1 MHMLPCGR
9 IPRLLLL
16 GFVPVLYACG
26 DGGDRSAPDAS
37 TFTVRDSAGVQV
49 ARSTDPAWPDG
60 RGWTLSES
68 PLLAIGSADGG
79 PDALYSVGAIV
90 PLSDGRFA
98 LAHRSRNEVV
108 WFDSTGAR
116 LVASG
121 REGDGPGE
129 FRAISRLFRVPG
141 DSLLVVD
148 GANAR
153 LSVFGPDGR
162 YLRSSRLDSEAG
174 GALPAVLLPDR
185 TLLARPGFSF
195 NSSTPGG
202 LARDTA
208 ALPRF
213 DLDGGRIGEV
223 GRVPMGERWVFSIGG
238 STGAGPHPF
247 GKQTLLAPAERGF
260 WLATG
265 DRPEFELRAPDGELL
280 RIVRWAD
287 RPRPLTEEMAS
298 SFEAMALEDEENR
311 SMAEAYLEGME
322 YPETLP
328 TASELMSA
336 AGGHLWVRPF
346 ALPSEE
352 EAAAPFMV
360 FDADGR
366 LLGEVAFPTRFEP
379 RAITDERVYG
389 VWTDELDIEQV
400 RVYALRRGPASAD
413 VP

>member
-1 MHMLPCGR
+1 MHMQLGGR
-9 IPRLLLL
+9 ILRLLLL
-16 GFVPVLYACG
+16 GSLPVLGACG
-26 DGGDRSAPDAS
+26 DGDGPPASHAS
-37 TFTVRDSAGVQV
+37 TFTVRDSAGVEI
-49 ARSTDPAWPDG
+49 ARSTGSAWPDG
-60 RGWTLSES
+60 RGWTLAES

-90 PLSDGRFA
+90 PLSDGGFA
-98 LAHRSRNEVV
+98 LAHRSRNEIV

-129 FRAISRLFRVPG
+129 FRAISRLFRLPG
-141 DSLLVVD
+141 DTLLVVD
-148 GANAR
+148 GAINR

-162 YLRSSRLDSEAG
+162 YLRSSRLDSEG
-174 GALPAVLLPDR
+174 GGQPIVLLPDR

-202 LARDTA
+202 IARDTL
-208 ALPRF
+208 ALTRF

-223 GRVPMGERWVFSIGG
+223 GPVPMGENWVFSIGG
-238 STGAGPHPF
+238 SSGAGPHPF
-247 GKQTLLAPAERGF
+247 GKQTLLAPAESGF

-265 DRPEFELRAPDGELL
+265 DRPEVDLRAPDGVLR

-287 RPRPLTEEMAS
+287 RPQPLTEAMAS
-298 SFEAMALEDEENR
+298 SFEAMALDDPENR
-311 SMAEAYLEGME
+311 EMIEAYLEGMT

-328 TASELMSA
+328 TASELMSD
-336 AGGHLWVRPF
+336 AGGHLWLRPF

-352 EAAAPFMV
+352 EAAPRFMV

-366 LLGEVAFPTRFEP
+366 LLGEVAFPLRFDP
-379 RAITDERVYG
+379 RAITDDRVYG

-400 RVYALRRGPASAD
+400 RVYALRRGPTSAD

>member
-1 MHMLPCGR
+1 MPVQRRGR

-16 GFVPVLYACG
+16 GFVPVLGACG
-26 DGGDRSAPDAS
+26 DGDGRSAADIS
-37 TFTVRDSAGVQV
+37 TFTIRDSAGVEV
-49 ARSTDPAWPDG
+49 ARSTGPAWPDG
-60 RGWTLSES
+60 RGWTLAES

-98 LAHRSRNEVV
+98 LAHRSRNEIV

-116 LVASG
+116 LVESG

-129 FRAISRLFRVPG
+129 FRAVSRLFRLPG
-141 DSLLVVD
+141 DTLLVVD
-148 GANAR
+148 GAINR

-162 YLRSSRLDSEAG
+162 YRRSSRLDSEGG
-174 GALPAVLLPDR
+174 GALPTVLLPDR

-208 ALPRF
+208 ALPRI
-213 DLDGGRIGEV
+213 DLDGGRVGEV
-223 GRVPMGERWVFSIGG
+223 GPLPMGENWVFSIGG
-238 STGAGPHPF
+238 SSGAGPHPF
-247 GKQTLLAPAERGF
+247 GKQTLLAPAESGF

-265 DRPEFELRAPDGELL
+265 DRPEVELRAPDGELL

-287 RPRPLTEEMAS
+287 RPLPLTEAMAS
-298 SFEAMALEDEENR
+298 SFEAMALEDEEDR
-311 SMAEAYLEGME
+311 AMIEAYLEGMT

-328 TASELMSA
+328 TASELMSDTE
-336 AGGHLWVRPF
+336 GHLWVRPF

-352 EAAAPFMV
+352 EGAPPFMV

-366 LLGEVAFPTRFEP
+366 LLGEVAFPARFEP

-400 RVYALRRGPASAD
+400 RVYALHRGPAGAD